1 MELGVDDVQVRHYF
15 MTFTNIYYFL
25 AILLLKDL
33 VHTSE
38 PNKAKALQQL
48 WCVCLMENMQQ
59 IRRWWCLVLLQNFPM
74 PSEEDRLQERKRRRE
89 QKGKQDLEV
98 IPPKRFRLPE
108 SVCEA
113 SAEAENRPE
122 QGTGNRE
129 SPLLKNTFEAARW
142 CGTRSFKGKL
152 SLPQVITMDKEA
164 SLRAVQMLHMC
175 DGLDDDDEELQDEG
189 ELPICTWFAISR
201 PGYLRRMENTSRC
214 RMITAAWFLERLWIQ
229 RLLRITHPCPIGLLD
244 AALNRSP
251 FLLTDPLSCSPHTPS
266 PGPSHLDTPALT
278 CPPSFLWFPNSQCCA
293 PVSRSPLDLPVCL
306 PFPFTINIIFF
317 TIIL

>member
-1 MELGVDDVQVRHYF
+1 
-15 MTFTNIYYFL
+15 
-25 AILLLKDL
+25 
-33 VHTSE
+33 
-38 PNKAKALQQL
+38 
-48 WCVCLMENMQQ
+48 
-59 IRRWWCLVLLQNFPM
+59 
-74 PSEEDRLQERKRRRE
+74 
-89 QKGKQDLEV
+89 
-98 IPPKRFRLPE
+98 
-108 SVCEA
+108 
-113 SAEAENRPE
+113 
-122 QGTGNRE
+122 
-129 SPLLKNTFEAARW
+129 
-142 CGTRSFKGKL
+142 
-152 SLPQVITMDKEA
+152 
-164 SLRAVQMLHMC
+164 
-175 DGLDDDDEELQDEG
+175 DDEELQDEG